1 MAKESKL
8 SAEQQAEIEERRA
21 AVAEERARE
30 EAARKA
36 AWEELDRSRKETEA
50 LRKAQE
56 PSKEFVEAAKAA
68 KVRVARERI
77 DLHRK
82 SYEAEAKRRNAD
94 EVLEKRF
101 QSRHAEMLERHLA
114 LWADFQEA
122 TTGAEPE
129 VLREATRAMA
139 HAWREKEEALV
150 ALAVERKKS
159 GGKKDEGTVEPT
171 ERPRASAA
179 KPPEKKAEKKAEKK
193 PAKKT
198 KKKKA

>member
-36 AWEELDRSRKETEA
+36 AWDELDRSRKETEA
-50 LRKAQE
+50 LRKTQE
-56 PSKEFVEAAKAA
+56 PSKEFVEAAKAS
-68 KVRVARERI
+68 KVRVAKERI

-94 EVLEKRF
+94 EVMEKRF
-101 QSRHAEMLERHLA
+101 QSRNAAMLERHLA

-129 VLREATRAMA
+129 ALREATRAMA

-150 ALAVERKKS
+150 LLAVERKKK
-159 GGKKDEGTVEPT
+159 GGKKAK
-171 ERPRASAA
+171 ERARLEIETGMA
-179 KPPEKKAEKKAEKK
+179 KEKLEQLDRQRTKAIK
-193 PAKKT
+193 PVRK